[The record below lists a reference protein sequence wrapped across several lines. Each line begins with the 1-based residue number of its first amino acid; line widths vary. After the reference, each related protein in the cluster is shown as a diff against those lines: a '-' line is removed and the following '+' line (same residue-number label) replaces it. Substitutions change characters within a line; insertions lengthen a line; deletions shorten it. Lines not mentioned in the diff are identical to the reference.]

1 MRTVG
6 QHSTSPATR
15 LSPAQ
20 AEMLQVMLRNEADL
34 AFKRR
39 VPMVLQH
46 LDPQP
51 GDRILDCG
59 CGMGFNIRALTALFE
74 CQVTGV
80 DRNPVSLGYARQALQ
95 STPARLVQ
103 GDVLQLPFRAAAFN
117 KILMTEVLE
126 HLPDDGAALQG
137 VRRVLA
143 DEGLLV
149 VSVP

>member
-39 VPMVLQH
+39 VPMVLHH

-51 GDRILDCG
+51 DDRILDCG

-80 DRNPVSLGYARQALQ
+80 DRNPVSLGYARQAL
-95 STPARLVQ
+95 RLDYAFV
-103 GDVLQLPFRAAAFN
+103 PFRFDLGDTHRFSATF
-117 KILMTEVLE
+117 
-126 HLPDDGAALQG
+126 QF
-137 VRRVLA
+137 
-143 DEGLLV
+143 
-149 VSVP
+149 